1 MQSGDIPFRWYEIC
15 AVAAAAGVVAY
26 LAGPDPTCASTPRPA
41 AGAEKYTPHIYSAG
55 AASLEFI
62 SVPAPHSAHRSD

>member
-26 LAGPDPTCASTPRPA
+26 LAEPQATCAAAPRPVA
-41 AGAEKYTPHIYSAG
+41 EAEKYTPHIYSAG
-55 AASLEFI
+55 APSLESI
-62 SVPAPHSAHRSD
+62 SASAPHSEHRSD

>member
-15 AVAAAAGVVAY
+15 VVAVAAGVMTY
-26 LAGPDPTCASTPRPA
+26 LAEPQPTCAAAPRPVA
-41 AGAEKYTPHIYSAG
+41 KAEKYTPHIYSAG

-62 SVPAPHSAHRSD
+62 SAPAPHSAHRSD